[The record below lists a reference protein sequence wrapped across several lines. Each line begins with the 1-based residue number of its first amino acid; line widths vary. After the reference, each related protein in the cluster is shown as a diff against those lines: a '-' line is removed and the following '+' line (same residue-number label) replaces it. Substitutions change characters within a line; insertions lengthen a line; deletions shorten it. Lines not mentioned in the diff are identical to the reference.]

1 MGKAE
6 PLCAVLFDID
16 GTLIDTVDLIVQ
28 ALDYTYRKHL
38 GVALPRAELRP

>member
-16 GTLIDTVDLIVQ
+16 GTLIDTVDLIVK

-38 GVALPRAELRP
+38 ALSCRARRFAA